1 MYEYMNKTP
10 IVFVLRSSVETYRS
24 GNNLITTWE
33 PLSQAFPRSLTP
45 LSPFIIN
52 PTLRL
57 LH

>member
-10 IVFVLRSSVETYRS
+10 TVFIIRSSVEIYRS
-24 GNNLITTWE
+24 GNDPITTWE
-33 PLSQAFPRSLTP
+33 LLSEAFPRSLTP
-45 LSPFIIN
+45 LSPFTIN